1 MGGDRESLGREH
13 RLKPMESRTE
23 FVVDGDVRIEVRIDG
38 RGPALVLLPSSQ
50 RDSLD
55 LDEFAVD
62 LAARGFRVLRPQ
74 PRGMAGSTGPLEGLT
89 LHHLA
94 RDVAGVI
101 AQFGDGRA
109 IVAGHA
115 FGHFIARVT
124 ALDHSQHVCG
134 VVAMGAAA
142 RTFPPGLSAQLDIAA
157 DPAQPQELRLA
168 ALRQAFFA
176 SGSDPRPWLEGWHP
190 DLRTAYRRAAFTPP
204 KDTWWPTSAV
214 PVLEIQGTEDPWR
227 PPDTRLELKHALGEL
242 VTVRLIAH
250 ASHALLPEQPAAVAD
265 AIADWAIKLPR

>member
-13 RLKPMESRTE
+13 RLKPMQSRTE
-23 FVVDGDVRIEVRIDG
+23 FVVDGDARIEVRIDG

-74 PRGMAGSTGPLEGLT
+74 PRGVAGSTGPLEGLT

-101 AQFGDGRA
+101 AQFGGGRA

-124 ALDHSQHVCG
+124 ALDHSQHVRG

-190 DLRTAYRRAAFTPP
+190 ELRTAYRRAALTPS
-204 KDTWWPTSAV
+204 KDTWWPMSAV

>member
-62 LAARGFRVLRPQ
+62 LAARGCRVLRPQ

-101 AQFGDGRA
+101 AQFGGGRA

-124 ALDHSQHVCG
+124 ALDHSQHVRG

-190 DLRTAYRRAAFTPP
+190 DLRTAYRRAALTPP

-227 PPDTRLELKHALGEL
+227 PPATRLELKQALGEL
-242 VTVRLIAH
+242 VTVRLIPH

-265 AIADWAIKLPR
+265 AIADWAITLPR